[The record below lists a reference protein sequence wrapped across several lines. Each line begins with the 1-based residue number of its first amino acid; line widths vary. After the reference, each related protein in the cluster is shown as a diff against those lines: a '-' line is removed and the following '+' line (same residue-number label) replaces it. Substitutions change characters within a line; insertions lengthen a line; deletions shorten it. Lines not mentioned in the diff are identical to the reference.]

1 LSKVPYAIPKQNEGY
16 IKKVENYAEE
26 RVEELCNNIERVR
39 KNAKLVAGCSGIEF
53 ENKFVIL
60 LDEGYLSFLIGLY
73 HSTVSICSI
82 VMERLCYDLVENSRI
97 QIDGQELAY
106 EQKKSLFD
114 IPFFKLVGFLRKIG
128 QITAQMQGDMQKLNS
143 LRNKYVHPLLEGDSF
158 EDAHESIN
166 LLCKIIDSFV
176 QKEKEGSSSTG

>member
-1 LSKVPYAIPKQNEGY
+1 
-16 IKKVENYAEE
+16 
-26 RVEELCNNIERVR
+26 
-39 KNAKLVAGCSGIEF
+39 VAGCSGIEF

-82 VMERLCYDLVENSRI
+82 AMERLCYDLVENSRI

-114 IPFFKLVGFLRKIG
+114 IPFFKLVG
-128 QITAQMQGDMQKLNS
+128 
-143 LRNKYVHPLLEGDSF
+143 LLFAVLISF
-158 EDAHESIN
+158 QYDFYPV
-166 LLCKIIDSFV
+166 LV
-176 QKEKEGSSSTG
+176 